1 MDRTGRGKGQR
12 IRGRWTRRLASVT
25 SDRATPPGSGLTRP
39 SWRPVERLCCRELL
53 RNKFGG
59 QPFLFSCSSLV
70 GEELPNCDPV
80 GEKIIRKEGGISR
93 SILLVAGWNH
103 QLLAQTCFQ
112 WEGGFILHQLWN
124 RKKVPPRPFLAS
136 FSLSLCQVSAFRK
149 AQIGFCQT
157 LKWLCDF
164 FPILLS
170 GLASVSLLILL
181 VPIVFL
187 QQYYS
192 HYHSLL
198 LLCHRNILNTKDL
211 WKLPH
216 L

>member
-25 SDRATPPGSGLTRP
+25 SGRATLQGSGLTRP
-39 SWRPVERLCCRELL
+39 SWRPAERLCCRELL
-53 RNKFGG
+53 RSKFGG
-59 QPFLFSCSSLV
+59 RPFLFSCSSLV

-80 GEKIIRKEGGISR
+80 GEKIIRKDGGISR
-93 SILLVAGWNH
+93 SILLVVRWNH

-124 RKKVPPRPFLAS
+124 RKKVPPRPFFDL
-136 FSLSLCQVSAFRK
+136 SLSLSSVRFQEGA
-149 AQIGFCQT
+149 
-157 LKWLCDF
+157 KWFLSNLEMAVWF
-164 FPILLS
+164 FPHFAFCIFRICLSSAHCVPSTILLS
-170 GLASVSLLILL
+170 L
-181 VPIVFL
+181 PF
-187 QQYYS
+187 
-192 HYHSLL
+192 HSLL

>member
-25 SDRATPPGSGLTRP
+25 SDRATPPGSGLTHP
-39 SWRPVERLCCRELL
+39 SWRPVERLCCRELP

-80 GEKIIRKEGGISR
+80 GEKIIRKDGGVSR
-93 SILLVAGWNH
+93 SILLVV
-103 QLLAQTCFQ
+103 
-112 WEGGFILHQLWN
+112 
-124 RKKVPPRPFLAS
+124 RRPPTSGTNVFSVRRRFHPAPAVESKESSSPTFFD

-149 AQIGFCQT
+149 AQNGFCQT

-170 GLASVSLLILL
+170 CLGYVSLLILL

>member
-80 GEKIIRKEGGISR
+80 GEKIIRKAGGVSR
-93 SILLVAGWNH
+93 SILLVV
-103 QLLAQTCFQ
+103 
-112 WEGGFILHQLWN
+112 
-124 RKKVPPRPFLAS
+124 R
-136 FSLSLCQVSAFRK
+136 
-149 AQIGFCQT
+149 
-157 LKWLCDF
+157 
-164 FPILLS
+164 
-170 GLASVSLLILL
+170 
-181 VPIVFL
+181 
-187 QQYYS
+187 
-192 HYHSLL
+192 
-198 LLCHRNILNTKDL
+198 
-211 WKLPH
+211 
-216 L
+216 